1 METTATATDLV
12 TLTGTPAEVGAAYGR
27 VTGAC
32 IRRYLG
38 DFLVNVEVEGI
49 GMAEIR
55 RRTDVC
61 HRIVDRL
68 APWWHEEMAAIAAAA
83 GVGVAEYEA
92 YVAQKYVIRTTR
104 PPSPPPAPHE
114 CTSFVSV
121 GRASVGG
128 ASILH
133 KNRDSAVRAQ
143 GLWVRQDAGCYRYL
157 GGGDSGDH
165 GLIHF
170 VNEKGLAGAMNAGS
184 ANPDAEPD
192 GWPTPQILRLVAER
206 AATCQEALEIVREI
220 VGQGWYT
227 NGARGSIWFF
237 VDRERGLIVENTR
250 HDLDSTWIDHQ
261 IVAYAND
268 FFLPGTRKWAAP
280 DAETNTRYLS
290 ARAGAAA
297 LDGRVTPFD
306 LLSLGRDETTEPRA
320 MCSDSTVSGFTA
332 VVGDGP
338 LGALVCLGNP
348 ASGMVVPFYI
358 EAAGVPSFVMDGRLW
373 TAIERRRQA
382 RLDDAA
388 CPDRMSVPDV
398 SATEQQILD
407 EHAEVVAAGAALSE
421 WERAALL
428 TDASSA
434 WAVRALHAL
443 TAP

>member
-1 METTATATDLV
+1 
-12 TLTGTPAEVGAAYGR
+12 
-27 VTGAC
+27 
-32 IRRYLG
+32 
-38 DFLVNVEVEGI
+38 
-49 GMAEIR
+49 
-55 RRTDVC
+55 
-61 HRIVDRL
+61 
-68 APWWHEEMAAIAAAA
+68 
-83 GVGVAEYEA
+83 
-92 YVAQKYVIRTTR
+92 
-104 PPSPPPAPHE
+104 
-114 CTSFVSV
+114 
-121 GRASVGG
+121 
-128 ASILH
+128 
-133 KNRDSAVRAQ
+133 
-143 GLWVRQDAGCYRYL
+143 
-157 GGGDSGDH
+157 
-165 GLIHF
+165 
-170 VNEKGLAGAMNAGS
+170 
-184 ANPDAEPD
+184 
-192 GWPTPQILRLVAER
+192 
-206 AATCQEALEIVREI
+206 LEIVRET

-290 ARAGAAA
+290 ARAGVAA
-297 LDGRVTPFD
+297 LDGRVNPFD
-306 LLSLGRDETTEPRA
+306 LLSLGRDEATEPRA

-348 ASGMVVPFYI
+348 ASGMVVPFYV

-428 TDASSA
+428 TDAPSA